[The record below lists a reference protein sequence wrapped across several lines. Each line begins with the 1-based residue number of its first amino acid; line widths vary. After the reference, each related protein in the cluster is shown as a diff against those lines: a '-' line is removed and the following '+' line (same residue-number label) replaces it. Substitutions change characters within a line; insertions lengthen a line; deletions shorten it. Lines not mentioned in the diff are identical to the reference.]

1 MGKMTITSADHTERG
16 VSKRAM
22 HKIVERKDKHIKA
35 RDIKIAEHQ
44 AALYEYGKLYEYWSD
59 RADKSEIAFVKE
71 RKKVIGLSIVLIC
84 TVIAMLIKVIING

>member
-1 MGKMTITSADHTERG
+1 MAKMTITSADHTERG

-22 HKIVERKDKHIKA
+22 YKIVERKDKHIKS
-35 RDIKIAEHQ
+35 RDVQIAEHK

-71 RKKVIGLSIVLIC
+71 RKKVIALAAILIAAC
-84 TVIAMLIKVIING
+84 IGSLIGVILYG